1 MPPTILLSFDRSIFY
16 CKFPTYIANT
26 ITKYFDKV
34 YNDSQPEFIFMVE
47 PVFLYNV
54 FFEQFSIIDYIQL
67 THLILVAKHR
77 CLKIANN
84 EVIAKWNCH
93 FLLHYSNNVIFFNT
107 ELSPR
112 IYML

>member
-1 MPPTILLSFDRSIFY
+1 MDLLKPIYVWNAMFYHNIFY

-26 ITKYFDKV
+26 ITKYLDKV

-67 THLILVAKHR
+67 THLILVAKSMF
-77 CLKIANN
+77 K
-84 EVIAKWNCH
+84 NCK
-93 FLLHYSNNVIFFNT
+93 
-107 ELSPR
+107 
-112 IYML
+112 